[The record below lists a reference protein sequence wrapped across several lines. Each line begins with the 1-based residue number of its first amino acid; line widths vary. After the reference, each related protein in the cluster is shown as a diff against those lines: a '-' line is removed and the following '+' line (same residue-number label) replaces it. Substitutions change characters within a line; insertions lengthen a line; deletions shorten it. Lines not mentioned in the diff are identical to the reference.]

1 MLRIAFCDDD
11 LAVLNELNTFL
22 DKYRTERRQ
31 DMVYAAFRS
40 PLELL
45 AQLEKGM
52 QLDILFLDVLM
63 PGENGIEAAKEI
75 RQYDRNVKIIFLTS
89 SCGICGAVPC
99 TVPAYL
105 ISVEASTVL
114 EQQHLLRLDGY
125 SGLRRHCARG
135 RGRETA
141 ADRYRSKDGTSPGP
155 RLDTLEYAARMSGR
169 TPLFRYVEDGSW
181 RWSDSGGSG

>member
-63 PGENGIEAAKEI
+63 PGKTGLK
-75 RQYDRNVKIIFLTS
+75 RRRK
-89 SCGICGAVPC
+89 
-99 TVPAYL
+99 
-105 ISVEASTVL
+105 
-114 EQQHLLRLDGY
+114 
-125 SGLRRHCARG
+125 SGSMT
-135 RGRETA
+135 E
-141 ADRYRSKDGTSPGP
+141 
-155 RLDTLEYAARMSGR
+155 M
-169 TPLFRYVEDGSW
+169 
-181 RWSDSGGSG
+181 